1 MKGSTGNAVLDESL
15 SDFLDYI
22 TDSSEFNHGM
32 EDCGNQIMVSI
43 DVTVNI
49 IYFSDKLPV
58 KRLVE
63 SLRMDSLLKELDWTF
78 NEENNVLVVSQTE
91 IDKIYKFKTGKS

>member
-22 TDSSEFNHGM
+22 VESSELNHGI
-32 EDCGNQIMVSI
+32 EDSHNRIRVSI
-43 DVTVNI
+43 DITNNI
-49 IYFSDKLPV
+49 IYFSDKLPM
-58 KRLVE
+58 KRLIE
-63 SLRMDSLLKELDWTF
+63 SLRMDPLLKELDWTF

-91 IDKIYKFKTGKS
+91 IDKIYKLKTKKS